1 MRVGFGYDIHRL
13 VPGRPLVIGG
23 VTIPHELGEDGHS
36 DGDVLIHALI
46 DAMLGA
52 AVMGDIGT
60 HFPPGNPQFKDISS
74 RILLAKTRAM
84 LSQGGYDI
92 VNCDCTVVLEIPK
105 LAPFIA
111 AIRNTLASDLGI
123 PVTGVSVKA
132 KTKEGLDST
141 GTGNAMEAYAVVL
154 IDKR

>member
-1 MRVGFGYDIHRL
+1 MRIGFGYDIHRL

-23 VTIPHELGEDGHS
+23 ATIPYELGEEGHS

-74 RILLAKTRAM
+74 RILLVKTRDM
-84 LSQGGYDI
+84 LARGGWSI
-92 VNCDCTVVLEIPK
+92 VNCDCTVVLENPK
-105 LAPFIA
+105 LAPFITV
-111 AIRNTLASDLGI
+111 IRNTIAEDLAI
-123 PVTGVSVKA
+123 PVEVVSVKA

-141 GTGNAMEAYAVVL
+141 GTGKAIEAHAVVL
-154 IDKR
+154 IDNG